1 LAAPEPGDTAW
12 IAARYTGG
20 DMRHL
25 RSLFVRANGMITA
38 HPTGEQMHLDD
49 IAEHAEPSHTEGRI
63 TT

>member
-1 LAAPEPGDTAW
+1 
-12 IAARYTGG
+12 
-20 DMRHL
+20 MRHL